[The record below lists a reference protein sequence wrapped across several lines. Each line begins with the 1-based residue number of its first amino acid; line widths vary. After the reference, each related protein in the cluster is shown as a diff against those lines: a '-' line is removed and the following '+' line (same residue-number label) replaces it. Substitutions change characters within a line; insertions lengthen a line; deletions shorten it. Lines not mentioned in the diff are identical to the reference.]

1 MPPPHFVLSLPLYVG
16 GKTKTLLSG
25 KQSKPTKRHWLT
37 MNEYRNWHYQTA
49 DTTKKLFKEAVTP
62 QILALPD
69 LTALWGQIHLHYT
82 LYPPTCQRRDLM
94 NAVSVIDKY
103 FSDALVELGKLA
115 DDDLE
120 NIRSLS
126 CIAENVDKANPRM
139 EVVITQH

>member
-1 MPPPHFVLSLPLYVG
+1 MPPPHFILSLPLYVG
-16 GKTKTLLSG
+16 GKTKTLSSG

-37 MNEYRNWHYQTA
+37 MNNYRNWHHQTA
-49 DTTKKLFKEAVTP
+49 DTTKKLFKEAVTS

-82 LYPPTCQRRDLM
+82 MYPPTFQRRDLM

-115 DDDLE
+115 DDDLD

-139 EVVITQH
+139 EVIITQH

>member
-1 MPPPHFVLSLPLYVG
+1 MPPPHFILSLPLYVG
-16 GKTKTLLSG
+16 GKTKTLSSG

-37 MNEYRNWHYQTA
+37 MNNYRNWHHQTA
-49 DTTKKLFKEAVTP
+49 DTTKKLFKEAVTS

-82 LYPPTCQRRDLM
+82 MYPPTFQRRDLM

-115 DDDLE
+115 DDDLD